1 MAAAALLALNALELL
16 ALRQIKNLE
25 RRMCAALPAQSRLA
39 IARSVRHM
47 TRASARPRWARAF
60 KSDGKDYRADYE
72 HDELSPINLKTPD
85 AFSGD
90 RTAM

>member
-1 MAAAALLALNALELL
+1 M
-16 ALRQIKNLE
+16 RQIKKMAGVPIRGL
-25 RRMCAALPAQSRLA
+25 RLAPPPQFRLA
-39 IARSVRHM
+39 ITHQARHM
-47 TRASARPRWARAF
+47 TRTARPMWARTLR
-60 KSDGKDYRADYE
+60 SDGKDYRADYE

>member
-1 MAAAALLALNALELL
+1 
-16 ALRQIKNLE
+16 
-25 RRMCAALPAQSRLA
+25 
-39 IARSVRHM
+39 M
-47 TRASARPRWARAF
+47 TPTARPRWARAF

>member
-1 MAAAALLALNALELL
+1 
-16 ALRQIKNLE
+16 
-25 RRMCAALPAQSRLA
+25 
-39 IARSVRHM
+39 M
-47 TRASARPRWARAF
+47 TGTARPMWARTLR
-60 KSDGKDYRADYE
+60 SDGKDYRADYE

>member
-1 MAAAALLALNALELL
+1 MAAAALLALNALAPP
-16 ALRQIKNLE
+16 ALRQIKNPAH
-25 RRMCAALPAQSRLA
+25 RVCSRSTAQSRLA
-39 IARSVRHM
+39 IIQSVGHM
-47 TRASARPRWARAF
+47 TRTARPRWARAF

>member
-1 MAAAALLALNALELL
+1 MRRALKLCA
-16 ALRQIKNLE
+16 RSKKWQE
-25 RRMCAALPAQSRLA
+25 RRIRGRPPGRAPLPQFRLA
-39 IARSVRHM
+39 ITRQASHM
-47 TRASARPRWARAF
+47 TGTARPVWARTLR
-60 KSDGKDYRADYE
+60 SDGKDYRADYE

>member
-1 MAAAALLALNALELL
+1 MAAAALLDLSAFPWR
-16 ALRQIKNLE
+16 ALRQIKIS
-25 RRMCAALPAQSRLA
+25 RIGFAAGLTAQSRLA
-39 IARSVRHM
+39 IIRSVRHM
-47 TRASARPRWARAF
+47 TRTARPRWARAF

>member
-1 MAAAALLALNALELL
+1 MAAAALLALNWLQPL
-16 ALRQIKNLE
+16 ALRQIKNLG
-25 RRMCAALPAQSRLA
+25 RRICADSWAQSRLA
-39 IARSVRHM
+39 ITRSVRHM
-47 TRASARPRWARAF
+47 TRTARPRWARAF